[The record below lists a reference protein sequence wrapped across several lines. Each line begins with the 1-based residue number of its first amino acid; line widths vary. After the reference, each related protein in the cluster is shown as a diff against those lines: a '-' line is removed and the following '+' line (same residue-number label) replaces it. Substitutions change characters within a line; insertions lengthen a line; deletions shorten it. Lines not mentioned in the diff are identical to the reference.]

1 MRSGRGGRGDGGPA
15 RLLEVVRELR
25 PLGLDEIAALDRLP
39 GVPERI
45 ELGGAVADGGARVA
59 VVAASRDGADLIGW
73 AHVAAALRTGE
84 GAPPALLVAAPSFLP
99 GTRRAA
105 ERTAGAI
112 VHLVAIPALASAR
125 EIHSI
130 ETFPESGARAG
141 VPARSLLE
149 RVVRVLEGAVEMTG
163 VGALRAIPG
172 GYALYMRGSTIL
184 RVAATG
190 DGVGLWLFEPDRRHV
205 QISEE
210 TLPRWGVDLQEMV
223 VGTAQDPRLLR
234 GAAAEREE
242 AVGRIADA
250 VRARITGRTLAWSPF
265 GDDPIEWVGID
276 HGGRPVLGAV
286 RAEVALADVP
296 GMLGALDV
304 FHEQRDA
311 WAPGAQGRPRL
322 VLAAD
327 EVESKAKSLFAAVGL
342 DVQIRALH
350 ARDLRASVDE
360 GVELAPEREE
370 WTRPAERVASEREQ
384 KGVAEPVAR
393 SADEHD
399 RDAWDG
405 PERDQSEPAQPD
417 ARVEGEAEEGREGR
431 RGRRRGRR
439 RRGRGRGDGR
449 EAEGAP
455 LEAEGGAAPQG
466 AEEPLDAAAPPGEPE
481 ALEAESRDADQ
492 ALDALADRFDESQVA
507 LADDAPDELTWGA
520 SEEEPVA
527 VASVEP
533 AGDFEEGAEEGD
545 FAEEGASEGDAAA
558 ERIDSE
564 VAATL
569 AEEPGEA
576 EAVPE
581 REPVRR
587 ARRARAAVVVRD
599 DPACALAGLVLARDR
614 RQIVQFW
621 VSSQE
626 ALMDYFKT
634 GATDLGE
641 NVDLLLVGFTAQ
653 PVPHETIRTAGLYRG
668 RLQWFDHHEWP
679 IEDSELLRD
688 AIGRESIVFVPGAL
702 GPLGA
707 VASVAERRSRFTDK
721 LVELSAQRLSENDM
735 QRWGNRV
742 VALVRKIARSSGDRR
757 HEIQAVLNGKP
768 SELPDAPDVF
778 AAEAEW
784 IESHDPRLVYFGE
797 YPMVVVRVPAPLDA
811 GEIARRLRLRTGARL
826 SLASR
831 EGDPIVLL
839 GCNEEKRHL
848 NALAL
853 VERLEGRL
861 SFAHARPGGD
871 RIGRLEIEDLDAHP
885 ERFESV
891 VGEIVRNKSVLY
903 G

>member
-1 MRSGRGGRGDGGPA
+1 MRGGRGGRGNGGSG
-15 RLLEVVRELR
+15 RLLDVLREVR
-25 PLGLDEIAALDRLP
+25 PLGLDDIAALERPP
-39 GVPERI
+39 GVPERV
-45 ELGGAVADGGARVA
+45 ELGGALTEAGERFA
-59 VVAASRDGADLIGW
+59 VVAASRDGADLLGW
-73 AHVAAALRTGE
+73 AQVAAALRTGE
-84 GAPPALLVAAPSFLP
+84 GAAPALLVAAPSFLP

-105 ERTAGAI
+105 ERAAGAGAI
-112 VHLVAIPALASAR
+112 VHLVAVPALASGR
-125 EIHSI
+125 EIHSV
-130 ETFPESGARAG
+130 ETFPESGTRAG
-141 VPARSLLE
+141 TPARSLLE
-149 RVVRVLEGAVEMTG
+149 RVVRVLEGAVAMTG

-172 GYALYMRGSTIL
+172 GYALYMRGSRIL
-184 RVAATG
+184 RVAASG
-190 DGVGLWLFEPDRRHV
+190 GGVALWLFEPERRQV
-205 QISEE
+205 QIDEE
-210 TLPRWGVDLQEMV
+210 GFPRWGVELQESV
-223 VGTAQDPRLLR
+223 VGAAQDPRLLR
-234 GAAAEREE
+234 APGADREE
-242 AVGRIADA
+242 AVARIAES

-276 HGGRPVLGAV
+276 AGGRPVLGAV
-286 RAEVALADVP
+286 RGEVGLGDVP
-296 GMLGALDV
+296 GLLAAVDA
-304 FHEQRDA
+304 FHEHRDV

-327 EVESKAKSLFAAVGL
+327 EVESRAKSVLAAAGL
-342 DVQIRALH
+342 DVQIRTPH
-350 ARDLRASVDE
+350 ARGDVRAPVEQEVDR
-360 GVELAPEREE
+360 APEPREE
-370 WTRPAERVASEREQ
+370 WTPPEDREAGLGERPFEAEERV
-384 KGVAEPVAR
+384 EPPYA
-393 SADEHD
+393 A
-399 RDAWDG
+399 
-405 PERDQSEPAQPD
+405 P
-417 ARVEGEAEEGREGR
+417 RVEGEGEEGREGR

-439 RRGRGRGDGR
+439 RRGRGRGEGR
-449 EAEGAP
+449 EVEAVRPEERGFEAPTEVEGERREEAFPAARAE
-455 LEAEGGAAPQG
+455 AA
-466 AEEPLDAAAPPGEPE
+466 EPE
-481 ALEAESRDADQ
+481 VADAEL
-492 ALDALADRFDESQVA
+492 ALDALADRFDE
-507 LADDAPDELTWGA
+507 APDEALA
-520 SEEEPVA
+520 EEAPDEEALPWEPRGEPPVA
-527 VASVEP
+527 MAEIEP
-533 AGDFEEGAEEGD
+533 AGDFEEGAEPEEEAA
-545 FAEEGASEGDAAA
+545 AEPDAAA

-569 AEEPGEA
+569 AEERGTETA
-576 EAVPE
+576 HE
-581 REPVRR
+581 REPARR
-587 ARRARAAVVVRD
+587 VRRARAAVVVRD
-599 DPACALAGLVLARDR
+599 DPACVLAGLVLARDR

-634 GATDLGE
+634 GATDLGD
-641 NVDLLLVGFTAQ
+641 NVDILLVGFTAQ
-653 PVPHETIRTAGLYRG
+653 PIPHETIRTAGLYRG

-742 VALVRKIARSSGDRR
+742 VALVRQIARSSGDRR

-778 AAEAEW
+778 AAEAQW

-797 YPMVVVRVPAPLDA
+797 YPMVVVRVPGPLDA

-831 EGDPIVLL
+831 EGDPIVLF

-861 SFAHARPGGD
+861 PWAHVRPGGD
-871 RIGRLEIEDLDAHP
+871 RIGRLEIDDLDGHP
-885 ERFESV
+885 ERLESV

>member
-1 MRSGRGGRGDGGPA
+1 MRGGRGGRGDGGA
-15 RLLEVVRELR
+15 GRATDVLRELR
-25 PLGLDEIAALDRLP
+25 PLGVVDLVELDRPP
-39 GVPERI
+39 GVPERV
-45 ELGGAVADGGARVA
+45 ELAGGFGEDGGRFAVA
-59 VVAASRDGADLIGW
+59 AASRDGADLIGW

-105 ERTAGAI
+105 ERAAAAGAI
-112 VHLVAIPALASAR
+112 VHLVAIPALAHAR
-125 EIHSI
+125 EIHAI
-130 ETFPESGARAG
+130 ESFPEPVARAG
-141 VPARSLLE
+141 APARSLLE

-172 GYALYMRGSTIL
+172 GYALYMRGHTVL
-184 RVAATG
+184 RVAPG
-190 DGVGLWLFEPDRRHV
+190 GGGVGLWLFEPDRRHV
-205 QISEE
+205 QVSEE
-210 TLPRWGVDLQEMV
+210 SFPRWGVELQETI

-234 GAAAEREE
+234 GSQAMLEE
-242 AVGRIADA
+242 AAGRIADS

-265 GDDPIEWVGID
+265 GDDPVEWVGID
-276 HGGRPVLGAV
+276 SGGRPVLGAV
-286 RAEVALADVP
+286 RSAFALACVP
-296 GMLGALDV
+296 GLLAALDA
-304 FHEQRDA
+304 FHEQREL
-311 WAPGAQGRPRL
+311 WAPGAQGRPRI

-327 EVESKAKSLFAAVGL
+327 EVEPKAKSLLAAIGL
-342 DVQIRALH
+342 DVQVRSLEGRGDSRPSLDEEPRALA
-350 ARDLRASVDE
+350 ARP
-360 GVELAPEREE
+360 GAPEREE
-370 WTRPAERVASEREQ
+370 PERPSAERAGRDEAAAWEERDR
-384 KGVAEPVAR
+384 AEPAH
-393 SADEHD
+393 A
-399 RDAWDG
+399 G
-405 PERDQSEPAQPD
+405 PLPERDH
-417 ARVEGEAEEGREGR
+417 EEGREGR

-439 RRGRGRGDGR
+439 RRGRGRG
-449 EAEGAP
+449 EAR
-455 LEAEGGAAPQG
+455 EGGALPSEESAAAEETG
-466 AEEPLDAAAPPGEPE
+466 AEVGPAPVPEVEPASAEP
-481 ALEAESRDADQ
+481 ADADR
-492 ALDALADRFDESQVA
+492 ALDALADRFDLAAEEPLAEEPPEEA
-507 LADDAPDELTWGA
+507 LAWEARG
-520 SEEEPVA
+520 EPSVA
-527 VASVEP
+527 AAEVEP
-533 AGDFEEGAEEGD
+533 AGDFEEGPEEGE
-545 FAEEGASEGDAAA
+545 FAEEGAPEADAAA

-569 AEEPGEA
+569 AEEPGA
-576 EAVPE
+576 EPAPSLL
-581 REPVRR
+581 PVRR
-587 ARRARAAVVVRD
+587 VRRARAAVVVRD
-599 DPACALAGLVLARDR
+599 DPACVLAGLVLARDR
-614 RQIVQFW
+614 RQVVQFW

-688 AIGRESIVFVPGAL
+688 AIGRDSIVFVPGAL

-707 VASVAERRSRFTDK
+707 VAQVAERRSRFTDK

-742 VALVRKIARSSGDRR
+742 VALVRRLARGSGDRLR
-757 HEIQAVLNGKP
+757 DIQAVLAGKP

-778 AAEAEW
+778 AAESAW

-797 YPMVVVRVPAPLDA
+797 YPMVVVRVPGELDC

-831 EGDPIVLL
+831 EGDPIVLF

-861 SFAHARPGGD
+861 PWAHARPGGD
-871 RIGRLEIEDLDAHP
+871 RIGRLEIDELDRHP
-885 ERFESV
+885 ERLESL